1 MMHLLPLNVVKN
13 HIERLISTDSCDAKS
28 LNINLSKM
36 PWTTDYCA
44 SRLPRNLEAMGSWK
58 AEEFQKFAFPA
69 SEFVLY
75 GLLSDNDYKV
85 WAPIPRMVE
94 CVFSCG
100 RNGWTDS
107 MIQNFKSLAWRY
119 CILFEEEYGT
129 DACVIN
135 LHNLTHLS
143 DDVHRFSSPDNYWC
157 FDFERAVKRYVRQS
171 SNKKHIEK
179 SFARRESQREFIK
192 FRKLMK
198 QIPSLR
204 SRRNL
209 KFDRVKVTASSLENA
224 RALYL
229 MSKNDNDIEHICSG
243 VLTGAPHFHILTDVE
258 RQTVLTYC
266 STVPSHEIGEAVE
279 SYKKCLLAFARHT

>member
-1 MMHLLPLNVVKN
+1 LINRHLRTKLVIHEEDDHSFGCNTRN
-13 HIERLISTDSCDAKS
+13 LIYYVFG
-28 LNINLSKM
+28 LI
-36 PWTTDYCA
+36 DYCA

-209 KFDRVKVTASSLENA
+209 KFDRVKVSGSVI
-224 RALYL
+224 LY
-229 MSKNDNDIEHICSG
+229 
-243 VLTGAPHFHILTDVE
+243 ILRDTM
-258 RQTVLTYC
+258 L
-266 STVPSHEIGEAVE
+266 
-279 SYKKCLLAFARHT
+279 